1 MSIDARP
8 MSHDQNFKNLIADY
22 PRDAIELFAAAEAHL
37 LDTDVEITPVRQEML
52 KDRLGDRHRE
62 LDVPLLLQWPDGRR
76 EAILFVLE
84 EETDPRRFSIRRL
97 AHYCLDLTDMLG
109 TERVVPVVIFL
120 RAGPFPRDLRLGTE
134 LNTFLDFR
142 YLAYA
147 LAEEPARAHFESG
160 NIVARLN
167 LPNMAHDPAER
178 VEVYG
183 HAVRG
188 LLQLEPD
195 PERRLK
201 YVDFI
206 DIYAALDETEQALYR
221 ERHTE
226 EAEKMTRFAE
236 RFIEQGT
243 RQAEARVL
251 LRQLTLKYGE
261 LPDWARERIE
271 AADSETLLV
280 WLDRVLTAD
289 SLEAVLDG
297 IRNRS

>member
-1 MSIDARP
+1 

-37 LDTDVEITPVRQEML
+37 LDTD
-52 KDRLGDRHRE
+52 
-62 LDVPLLLQWPDGRR
+62 
-76 EAILFVLE
+76 
-84 EETDPRRFSIRRL
+84 PRRFSIRRL
-97 AHYCLDLTDMLG
+97 AHYCLDLTDMLS

-120 RAGPFPRDLRLGTE
+120 RPGPFPRDLRLGTE

-147 LAEEPARAHFESG
+147 LAEEPARAHFESS
-160 NIVARLN
+160 NLVARLN

-236 RFIEQGT
+236 RFATE
-243 RQAEARVL
+243 AEARVL
-251 LRQLTLKYGE
+251 LRLLTLKYGE

-289 SLEAVLDG
+289 SLEAVLD
-297 IRNRS
+297 